1 MIIII
6 VIAISIIIID
16 IIITIIIIITE
27 NWGPAAFLAPREA
40 SSVHAPGKP

>member
-6 VIAISIIIID
+6 AIAISIIIID
-16 IIITIIIIITE
+16 IITIIIIITE